1 MVLNDVLA
9 NVYSHVLNCE
19 RLGKK
24 VCRVR
29 PVSKMVKGNLKILQE
44 AGFIGEFKVIE
55 DNKGDILEINLL
67 SNINKCGVIKPRY
80 AVMKDNFDKFEKRF
94 LPSRNMG
101 LIIVSTPKGLM
112 THTEAKKKAIGGRL
126 IAYCY

>member
-9 NVYSHVLNCE
+9 VAYSQILNCE

-24 VCRVR
+24 ICRVR
-29 PVSKMVKGNLKILQE
+29 PYSKVVLKTLAILQDN
-44 AGFIGEFKVIE
+44 GYIGDFKEIPNNRGGV
-55 DNKGDILEINLL
+55 LEINLL

-80 AVMKDNFDKFEKRF
+80 AVAKDKYDKFEKRY

-101 LIIVSTPKGLM
+101 LMIVSTSKGIM
-112 THTEAKKKAIGGRL
+112 MHTEAKKKGLGGRL
-126 IAYCY
+126 LAYCY